1 MPGET
6 DLRRLLGALDPM
18 VVPGAFVVVTAA
30 EPLSVAAMA
39 TVREAEGI
47 THVVARAEADRLGL
61 AYDVVAGWI
70 TLRVHSS
77 LEAVGLTAAVATA
90 LADAGISANVLA
102 GHHHDHLLV
111 PLARTDEAMAVLRSL
126 AGRHR

>member
-6 DLRRLLGALDPM
+6 DLRRLLGALDPI
-18 VVPGAFVVVTAA
+18 VVPGAFVVVTAM

-39 TVREAEGI
+39 TVREAEGVA
-47 THVVARAEADRLGL
+47 HVLSRRDADRLGL
-61 AYDVVAGWI
+61 TYDLVTRWI

-90 LADAGISANVLA
+90 LADVGISANVLA

-111 PLARTDEAMAVLRSL
+111 PFDRTDEAVAVLRSL
-126 AGRHR
+126 SDRHR